1 MRQLLPSITLYRRH
15 HQTRSFN
22 AGASFLSTAVTAAV
36 TACPKLD
43 SPFLSPLV
51 FANPPLRSST
61 DTLIARPFACC
72 VSAYVLLGDRRRQ

>member
-1 MRQLLPSITLYRRH
+1 MDGMFADVRPLEYSPHEMQSIPLASTTAALTNRRH

-22 AGASFLSTAVTAAV
+22 AGASFPSTAVTATV

-51 FANPPLRSST
+51 FANAPP
-61 DTLIARPFACC
+61 
-72 VSAYVLLGDRRRQ
+72 